1 MATTIKAPTDKEL
14 AAFLGAAAAL
24 CKYIIRAVEAKI
36 APIDLAWKPSKIEF
50 GRMGLLQY
58 KKRTLLYIIPQKR
71 KILVAI
77 VLGARA
83 YGLARASAL
92 PAAIKTLLA
101 EARPYAEGRGIR
113 FPVSSARDITAIAR
127 LVEIK
132 VAPVQP

>member
-1 MATTIKAPTDKEL
+1 M
-14 AAFLGAAAAL
+14 
-24 CKYIIRAVEAKI
+24 
-36 APIDLAWKPSKIEF
+36 EF

-113 FPVSSARDITAIAR
+113 FPVSSARDIPAIAR